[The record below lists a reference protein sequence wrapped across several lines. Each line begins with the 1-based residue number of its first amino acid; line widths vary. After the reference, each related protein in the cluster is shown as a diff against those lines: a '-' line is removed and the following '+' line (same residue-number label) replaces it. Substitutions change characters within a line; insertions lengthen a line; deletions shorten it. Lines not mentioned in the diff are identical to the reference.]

1 MGNENNKQS
10 SSSDGNKIVLR
21 LRNRDIILHYAF
33 KMKLVISDI
42 ALFPHE
48 LDGLR
53 LWDTDVVV
61 ARFAI
66 LENNRFRGKDV
77 MVFRAGVG
85 ISGIALKQWADCKN
99 VVMCDTRDEV
109 VQNMTN
115 NCEKNGIRSI
125 SCIKIEA
132 KEIFKFA
139 SKFDTLLLPDILN
152 LRYTP

>member
-10 SSSDGNKIVLR
+10 TSADGNKVTLR

-33 KMKLVISDI
+33 KMKLLISDI

-48 LDGLR
+48 LEGLR
-53 LWDTDVVV
+53 LWDIDVVL

-66 LENNRFRGKDV
+66 LESSRFRGKDV

-85 ISGIALKQWADCKN
+85 IAGIALKQWTDCKN

-109 VQNMTN
+109 VRNMAN
-115 NCEKNGIRSI
+115 NCEKNGLRNV
-125 SCIKIEA
+125 SCIKI
-132 KEIFKFA
+132 
-139 SKFDTLLLPDILN
+139 
-152 LRYTP
+152 